1 MPGPAT
7 IAVVYGM
14 TSSLRNDLLAVS
26 PCRLAASLAVSL
38 SLVVGLG
45 TSACEV
51 GPPARSSHGSLPRTD
66 SLQLADSAVPVLGVL
81 VGAGDIARCHSTAD
95 DATGRLLKDIVE
107 IYRRRDVP
115 VLIFTAGDNAYPL
128 GRRAD
133 YSRCYDPSWGGPL
146 KDITR
151 PSPGNHD
158 FEQRDDPGYFEY
170 FGKAAGDPDQG
181 YYEYEVAGWEIVS
194 LNSDVLQPGVG
205 STRAFREP
213 IAAAQ
218 LAWLGRLLKESSEV
232 CSIAYW
238 HHPRWSSGPHGNNAA
253 VDTLWRLL
261 YSTGAEIVING
272 HDHLYERFKPLRP
285 DSTVDEVHGLVEF
298 VVGTGGG
305 SLARFPG
312 GRNPSISAKQVEG
325 SYGVLVLELEAR
337 MARYRFIATSGETL
351 DNGEIECHGR
361 PEHRAADASVPGG

>member
-1 MPGPAT
+1 
-7 IAVVYGM
+7 M
-14 TSSLRNDLLAVS
+14 TSSLRNDLLGS
-26 PCRLAASLAVSL
+26 PCRIASSLAVSL
-38 SLVVGLG
+38 SLAVALG
-45 TSACEV
+45 VSACEV
-51 GPPARSSHGSLPRTD
+51 RRPAPSSPGGLARTD

-95 DATGRLLKDIVE
+95 DSTGRLLKDIVE
-107 IYRRRDVP
+107 VYRRRHVP
-115 VLIFTAGDNAYPL
+115 VVIFTAGDNAYPL
-128 GRRAD
+128 GRRVD
-133 YSRCYDPSWGGPL
+133 YSRCYDPAWGGSL

-170 FGKAAGDPDQG
+170 FGKAAGEPDRA
-181 YYEYEVAGWEIVS
+181 YYEYELAGWDIFS

-218 LAWLGRLLKESSEV
+218 LAWLGRSLKESSGG
-232 CSIAYW
+232 CSLAYW
-238 HHPRWSSGPHGNNAA
+238 HHPRWSSGPHGNNPP

-285 DSTVDEVHGLVEF
+285 DNTVDDAHGLVEF
-298 VVGTGGG
+298 IVGTGGG
-305 SLARFPG
+305 TLARFPG
-312 GRNPSISAKQVEG
+312 GGTPGVSAKQVEG

-337 MARYRFIATSGETL
+337 MARYRFIATSGKTL
-351 DNGEIECHGR
+351 DHGDIGCHGR
-361 PEHRAADASVPGG
+361 PERADSVPGG